1 MGRVLLASGFLLASL
16 AAGQEVDP
24 DAQSALRKLGER
36 LKDAKTLSAHVI
48 QSRKT
53 ALLDEPIVS
62 SGMLYYRREP
72 AQLVFRLTSPQVS
85 EVHLDASAYQV
96 YRPDE
101 KRLERF
107 EFEDQSISGKLLL
120 AFQPKADEIGKA
132 FSIKKGAP
140 RPGEVGIVL
149 EPTDPKIRKRIM
161 RLVLTLD
168 EKDSLL
174 KRIATVDADGDEIAF
189 ELSEM
194 KINPP
199 LDPATFELRVPEG
212 TRVLKQAAKL
222 EK

>member
-1 MGRVLLASGFLLASL
+1 MGRALLAWGILLAPL
-16 AAGQEVDP
+16 ARAQEVDP
-24 DAQSALRKLGER
+24 DARAALRKLGER
-36 LKDAKTLSAHVI
+36 MKDAKTLSAHVV

-62 SGMLYYRREP
+62 SGTLYYRKEP
-72 AQLVFRLTSPQVS
+72 ARLVFRLTSPQVS

-132 FSIKKGAP
+132 FSIRKGAS
-140 RPGEVGIVL
+140 RPGEVEIVL
-149 EPTDPKIRKRIM
+149 EPTDPKVRKRIV
-161 RLVLTLD
+161 RLALTLD

-174 KRIATVDADGDEIAF
+174 RRIATVDADGDEIRF
-189 ELSEM
+189 DLSEVT
-194 KINPP
+194 IDPP